1 MTRASNGIH
10 IKTFLPLSLYNRI
23 HNQMRLDDG
32 SIISVPL
39 VKMKNDKY
47 EKKRKEVGC

>member
-1 MTRASNGIH
+1 MIRVVNDVR
-10 IKTFLPLSLYNRI
+10 IKTFLPLCLYNRI
-23 HNQMRLDDG
+23 HNQMRLDYG

-47 EKKRKEVGC
+47 EKERKEVGC